1 MSDYGGS
8 TTPTAERDYWQTPVE
23 IFNAL
28 DAEFGFYLDAAA
40 SQSNTLCGHYL
51 TELDNALNCEW
62 VSYGPVWVN
71 PPYSDI
77 TPWVRKADEQC
88 RRQGQPVVMLVP
100 ADISTGW
107 FSLAMESVD
116 EVRLFTGGRVQ
127 FLSVSRTGKRQSN
140 PKGSL
145 FLIWR
150 PYIRPR
156 GQITTV
162 SRDELERIG
171 KEYIEDVE
179 AA

>member
-1 MSDYGGS
+1 
-8 TTPTAERDYWQTPVE
+8 
-23 IFNAL
+23 
-28 DAEFGFYLDAAA
+28 
-40 SQSNTLCGHYL
+40 
-51 TELDNALNCEW
+51 
-62 VSYGPVWVN
+62 WVN

-116 EVRLFTGGRVQ
+116 EVRLITGGRIN
-127 FLSVSRTGKRQSN
+127 FKPATPRPKGKRESN
-140 PKGSL
+140 PKPSL

-156 GQITTV
+156 GQITNV
-162 SRDELERIG
+162 SRDELIRIG
-171 KEYIEDVE
+171 QEYIEDVE